1 MPTLLHKYARTEVVF
16 GKTKVLCCTC
26 KLPVRTIG
34 AEAYICSP
42 NPQVAGNGQQ
52 VQQLTPQSVLL
63 LDPAHPNYPIDQSPS
78 QPKAPK
84 IPPNFLIMTHTL
96 PPHSLLVAFDQS

>member
-1 MPTLLHKYARTEVVF
+1 MPTLLLDKYARTEVVF

-26 KLPVRTIG
+26 AVPVRTIG

-63 LDPAHPNYPIDQSPS
+63 LDPAHAHPNYPIEKSTQNT
-78 QPKAPK
+78 PK
-84 IPPNFLIMTHTL
+84 NFLNYMHCL

>member
-26 KLPVRTIG
+26 ALPVRTIG

-84 IPPNFLIMTHTL
+84 QNTPKLSDYDTGSSS
-96 PPHSLLVAFDQS
+96 SLSPGCL